1 MKGKDNV
8 MERELI
14 GLPAA
19 DENVL
24 KIIATA
30 RKLTRDYNFTDYED
44 KEQRNAILMKLF
56 GKIGENSVAVGNPCR
71 VIRCIRE

>member
-1 MKGKDNV
+1 

-19 DENVL
+19 DENAL

-56 GKIGENSVAVGNPCR
+56 GKIGKGD
-71 VIRCIRE
+71 IRCPILRRYYEKKNILL